1 MSAKTVQLTKKKNN
15 RIFSKRRLKMDYPLY
30 LMLIAPVVVLFIFNY
45 IPMAGVSIA
54 FMKYLPA
61 KGFFGSKWVG
71 FQNFR
76 NLFNMPGFFDAV
88 QNTLSISIWKIS
100 LNILVPVAFTIL
112 LNEMSHQRIKKTI
125 QTFIYM
131 PHFISWVLLAGIFAK
146 LLSGSGMVNQFL
158 GMLGIDSI
166 IFMGDVKWFPFTL
179 IMTNLWKEFGYATIV
194 YLAAVSGVNQD
205 LYEAASIDG
214 AGHWKQMIHV
224 TLPSI
229 TPTIILM
236 SCLAVGNVLNAGF
249 DQVYNMYS
257 SAVYETGD
265 ILDTFVYRIA
275 FGSGQYGISAAASLF
290 KSVISGALI
299 LISYKAAYKLSGYR
313 VF

>member
-1 MSAKTVQLTKKKNN
+1 M
-15 RIFSKRRLKMDYPLY
+15 
-30 LMLIAPVVVLFIFNY
+30 
-45 IPMAGVSIA
+45 
-54 FMKYLPA
+54 
-61 KGFFGSKWVG
+61 
-71 FQNFR
+71 
-76 NLFNMPGFFDAV
+76 
-88 QNTLSISIWKIS
+88 
-100 LNILVPVAFTIL
+100 
-112 LNEMSHQRIKKTI
+112 
-125 QTFIYM
+125 
-131 PHFISWVLLAGIFAK
+131 
-146 LLSGSGMVNQFL
+146 
-158 GMLGIDSI
+158 
-166 IFMGDVKWFPFTL
+166 
-179 IMTNLWKEFGYATIV
+179 
-194 YLAAVSGVNQD
+194 NQD

-236 SCLAVGNVLNAGF
+236 SCLAVGNVLSAGF